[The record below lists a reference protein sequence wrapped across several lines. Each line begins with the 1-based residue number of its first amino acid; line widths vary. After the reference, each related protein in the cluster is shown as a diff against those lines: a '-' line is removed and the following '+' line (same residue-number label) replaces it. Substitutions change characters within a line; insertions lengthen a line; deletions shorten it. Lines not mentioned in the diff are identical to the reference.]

1 MRTNID
7 IDDAL
12 VKEAIRLGGFA
23 TKKEAVTESLKL
35 MVQVK
40 RQEKVRKLRGELSW
54 EGSLD
59 AMRTD
64 A

>member
-12 VKEAIRLGGFA
+12 VKEAIRLGGFS

-40 RQEKVRKLRGELSW
+40 RQENVRKLRGELSW